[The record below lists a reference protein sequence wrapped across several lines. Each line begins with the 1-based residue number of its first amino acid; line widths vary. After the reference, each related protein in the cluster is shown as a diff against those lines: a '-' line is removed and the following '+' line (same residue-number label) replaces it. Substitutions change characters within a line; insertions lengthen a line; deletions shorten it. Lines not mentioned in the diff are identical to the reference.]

1 MLFIVSS
8 FDKEAAIAFRTKA
21 EAIKL
26 SLEQAP
32 EALNKQ
38 CNIKPGITGKGVQLF
53 GILGG
58 CPFFADTRIGGRTN
72 LRQSNIFESRCGICI
87 AHCIKTVPCL
97 SHRCCQRRGPRLSF
111 IWSMVH
117 FFLMLSHGL
126 SSFGFLG

>member
-38 CNIKPGITGKGVQLF
+38 CNIKPALQGRGFSCLESWVVALF
-53 GILGG
+53 LPIQG
-58 CPFFADTRIGGRTN
+58 
-72 LRQSNIFESRCGICI
+72 
-87 AHCIKTVPCL
+87 
-97 SHRCCQRRGPRLSF
+97 
-111 IWSMVH
+111 
-117 FFLMLSHGL
+117 
-126 SSFGFLG
+126 